1 MMLLCTNLGN
11 LWVTLF
17 HQIYKYTF
25 PKRKYSIYNSK
36 NPPKYHPVDMFCH
49 KKYMVRFMVLTIL
62 NSPNPELN
70 LRFGSGILVNCELN
84 LWFGS
89 GWFRFEPK
97 FRTELFHHYSLP
109 NEPTFRTFNNVT
121 VTTDVIDQ
129 ASNLPPKSNISTL
142 GTTAALL

>member
-1 MMLLCTNLGN
+1 MMLLCTNLGK

-49 KKYMVRFMVLTIL
+49 KKYMVRFMVRTIL

-70 LRFGSGILVNCELN
+70 LRFGSAFLVNCELN

-89 GWFRFEPK
+89 GWFGFEPK
-97 FRTELFHHYSLP
+97 FRTELFHHYLKDLKDPSILAR
-109 NEPTFRTFNNVT
+109 F
-121 VTTDVIDQ
+121 
-129 ASNLPPKSNISTL
+129 
-142 GTTAALL
+142 

>member
-1 MMLLCTNLGN
+1 MMLLCTNLGK

-49 KKYMVRFMVLTIL
+49 KKYMVRFMVRTIL

-97 FRTELFHHYSLP
+97 FRTELFHHY
-109 NEPTFRTFNNVT
+109 RR
-121 VTTDVIDQ
+121 VIWVFGIFLFPFFWVLYILT
-129 ASNLPPKSNISTL
+129 NGFLFYL
-142 GTTAALL
+142 GCIYVL

>member
-11 LWVTLF
+11 LRVTCF

-49 KKYMVRFMVLTIL
+49 KKYMVRFMVRTIL

-70 LRFGSGILVNCELN
+70 LRFSSGILVNCELN

-89 GWFRFEPK
+89 GWFGFEPK
-97 FRTELFHHYSLP
+97 FTNKLFHHY
-109 NEPTFRTFNNVT
+109 V
-121 VTTDVIDQ
+121 VV
-129 ASNLPPKSNISTL
+129 
-142 GTTAALL
+142 LLTSFPMVGPS